1 MRACVGKVNDLRS
14 RVMAK
19 LAAKEKQ

>member
-14 RVMAK
+14 RVREK